1 MTIIWYSTDED
12 AGHWQD
18 FVEFTD
24 SDGEYEASEEEVD
37 EAIAKVMRDL
47 QTDHLHYS
55 VSHGGKSYFASVS
68 ICRANGD
75 PDTLDG

>member
-24 SDGEYEASEEEVD
+24 SEGEYEASEEEVD

-55 VSHGGKSYFASVS
+55 VTHGGKSYFASVS
-68 ICRANGD
+68 ICRPIVE
-75 PDTLDG
+75 PDTPEG